1 MNILNLKDKSVE
13 EIKAALD
20 KYLFEARKAR
30 VEEYSSQ
37 EGYGLGYSSSYGKT
51 CAIPTIEIEGT
62 PYKLSVQASS
72 SHYCSPREDLQ
83 YVYEDVEIGFPN
95 FNFSKEFIFL
105 YAEDGVYPQD
115 TVYGYVP
122 MVELAEE
129 LYLLLNYTGDV

>member
-1 MNILNLKDKSVE
+1 MNVLNLKDKSVE
-13 EIKAALD
+13 EIKTTLD
-20 KYLFEARKAR
+20 KYLFEARQAR

-37 EGYGLGYSSSYGKT
+37 EDYGSIYGKT
-51 CAIPTIEIEGT
+51 CAIPQIEIEGT

-83 YVYEDVEIGFPN
+83 DFYEDVEIGFPN
-95 FNFSKEFIFL
+95 FNFSKEFIFQ
-105 YAEDGVYPQD
+105 YSEDGECPQD

-129 LYLLLNYTGDV
+129 LYLLLNYKGDI

>member
-1 MNILNLKDKSVE
+1 MNILKLKGKPVDEIKSV
-13 EIKAALD
+13 LD
-20 KYLFEARKAR
+20 NYLYEARQVK
-30 VEEYSSQ
+30 VNEYSSQ
-37 EGYGLGYSSSYGKT
+37 EGYGSSYSKT
-51 CAIPTIEIEGT
+51 CAIPPVEIDDT

-83 YVYEDVEIGFPN
+83 ELYEDVEIGFPN

-122 MVELAEE
+122 MVGLAEE
-129 LYLLLNYTGDV
+129 LYLLLNYKGETK

>member
-1 MNILNLKDKSVE
+1 MNILNLKGKSVE
-13 EIKAALD
+13 EIKTTID
-20 KYLFEARKAR
+20 KYLFEARRVR

-37 EGYGLGYSSSYGKT
+37 EGYGSSYGKT
-51 CAIPTIEIEGT
+51 CAIPMIEIEGT

-95 FNFSKEFIFL
+95 FNFSKEFIFK
-105 YAEDGVYPQD
+105 YAEDGEYPQD
-115 TVYGYVP
+115 TVYGFVP

-129 LYLLLNYTGDV
+129 LYLLLNYKGE

>member
-13 EIKAALD
+13 EIKATLD
-20 KYLFEARKAR
+20 KYLFEARQAR
-30 VEEYSSQ
+30 IKEYSSQ
-37 EGYGLGYSSSYGKT
+37 KGYDSSFGKI
-51 CAIPTIEIEGT
+51 CPIPRIEIEGT

-95 FNFSKEFIFL
+95 FNFSKDFIFQ
-105 YAEDGVYPQD
+105 YAEDGEYPQD
-115 TVYGYVP
+115 TVYGFVP

-129 LYLLLNYTGDV
+129 LYLLLNYKGEV